1 MSAESPTQEEMQDLV
16 SVVLPRVIVNAM
28 CNPEGEFYNGD
39 IVDEARDRSL
49 KEKEHLIQIE
59 IPLSAA
65 KELSK
70 YIDTYAP
77 LMKIAAQSCFDA
89 LYKNNILNGE

>member
-1 MSAESPTQEEMQDLV
+1 MSAESPTEEEMQDLV
-16 SVVLPRVIVNAM
+16 SIVLPRVIVNAM

-39 IVDEARDRSL
+39 ILDKARDRAL
-49 KEKEHLIQIE
+49 NEKEQLIQIE

-70 YIDTYAP
+70 YTDTYAP
-77 LMKIAAQSCFDA
+77 LIKIAAQSCFDA